1 MPLAPKPRLALH
13 HLLSPSPRFNFLV
26 VVFRELSPSL
36 LPIFFLHFYPSFSIR
51 VYPSF
56 SLTFTHPFPFI
67 FTNPYP
73 LSYAN
78 PGLIPCITSCP
89 LLSCVARRGVLE
101 PWTHVPPLIY
111 YLWKSRPFFSRFFFL
126 RWMMV
131 LACSTKSLRFRACS
145 SGF

>member
-13 HLLSPSPRFNFLV
+13 HLLSPSPRVNFLV

-56 SLTFTHPFPFI
+56 SLNLTHPFPFI
-67 FTNPYP
+67 LTNPYP
-73 LSYAN
+73 LSFTN

-89 LLSCVARRGVLE
+89 LPSCAARPLSFIICGN
-101 PWTHVPPLIY
+101 PG
-111 YLWKSRPFFSRFFFL
+111 PFSQESFFL
-126 RWMMV
+126 RWMVV
-131 LACSTKSLRFRACS
+131 LASSTKSLRFRACS